1 MIGVMRRYRRLL
13 QIGLLFVIAA
23 FVITS
28 VVVSGA
34 GPFGGGGVTRDGV
47 ATVNGET
54 IPTDRYQR
62 RYQAYLDAY
71 AQMYRDR
78 FSPELAERMGLPQQV
93 MNDLVQEALV
103 VQRAR
108 VEGLEVTDPELNAQ
122 IQAVPGFQEAG
133 RFSLRRYQDFLK
145 RRGMSASA
153 FESEVRRELTRMK
166 AETTVRGGVKV
177 AGPEA
182 QQAWL
187 SRNEG
192 LRAAWALI
200 EVAPLTANVTVSDS
214 ELETYLK
221 THEAEYRQ
229 PERRKVTY
237 VTVPT
242 RDFIKAP
249 SEAEIEKYY
258 TEHAPEF
265 ERPPQIRVA
274 HVLVRVP
281 DTGGSEGEDKARVK
295 VAEVIKRAKAG
306 EDFGKIAREISE
318 DPGSKQNGGDLGLV
332 RKGEMVPQF
341 EQAAFAL
348 KVGEISAEPVR
359 TPFGFHAIKVSEVNP
374 GAKTPLKEVA
384 AQIRDRISAVEAER
398 AAKAKA
404 AEVRGNLIGATDFS
418 AEARRLGLTPTDVTV
433 PKTEQA
439 GVVGA
444 DTMAQAVFELTID
457 GLSQPVKTPAGW
469 IVIKSRESLPPAVPP
484 LAEIKDRA
492 AAALKRERAEKI
504 ALERAKQLADE
515 AKGGDFGAAAKKAGA
530 DIGETP
536 RFSLAKPVEKLPG
549 DAMLAAFQ
557 TSAGG
562 TTEPVKTPQ
571 GYYVMKVLERV
582 PADPSGFAA
591 EKEKVTRELLTQKQ
605 GQAWQAWVERA
616 RAGAK
621 VETAPPPKVSP
632 RRG

>member
-1 MIGVMRRYRRLL
+1 MITVMRRYRRVL

-34 GPFGGGGVTRDGV
+34 NPFRAGGVARDSV

-54 IPTDRYQR
+54 IPTDRFQR
-62 RYQAYLDAY
+62 RYQAYLEAY
-71 AQMYRDR
+71 AQMYKDR
-78 FSPELAERMGLPQQV
+78 FSPEIAERMGLPQQV
-93 MNDLVQEALV
+93 VNDLVVEAIV

-108 VEGLEVTDPELNAQ
+108 AEGLEITDAELNAQ
-122 IQAVPGFQEAG
+122 IQAVPAFQEGG
-133 RFSLRRYQDFLK
+133 RFAMRRYQEFLK
-145 RRGMSASA
+145 RRGMNASA

-166 AETTVRGGVKV
+166 VETTVRSGVKV
-177 AGPEA
+177 AGPEVE
-182 QQAWL
+182 QAWL
-187 SRNEG
+187 LRNEG
-192 LRAAWALI
+192 VRAAWALI
-200 EVAPLTANVTVSDS
+200 EVASLAAGVTVSDG
-214 ELETYLK
+214 ELESYLK
-221 THEAEYRQ
+221 AHEAEYRQ

-237 VTVPT
+237 VTVST

-249 SEAEIEKYY
+249 SDAEIEKYY
-258 TEHAPEF
+258 TEHASEF
-265 ERPPQIRVA
+265 DKPPQIRVA
-274 HVLVRVP
+274 HVLVRIP
-281 DTGGSEGEDKARVK
+281 ETGGSEGEDKARAK

-306 EDFGKIAREISE
+306 EDFGQLAREISE

-348 KVGEISAEPVR
+348 KAGEISSEPVR
-359 TPFGFHAIKVSEVNP
+359 TPFGFHAIKVNEVNP
-374 GAKTPLKEVA
+374 GGKTPLKEVA
-384 AQIRDRISAVEAER
+384 AQIRDRISATDAER

-404 AEVRGNLIGATDFS
+404 DEARAKLIGAADFS
-418 AEARRLGLTPTDVTV
+418 AEARRLGLTPTDLTI

-439 GVVGA
+439 GAGGA
-444 DTMAQAVFELTID
+444 DTMAQATFELTVD

-469 IVIKSRESLPPAVPP
+469 VVIKSRETLPPAVPP

-492 AAALKRERAEKI
+492 STALKRERAEGL
-504 ALERAKQLADE
+504 ALERAKQLAAA
-515 AKGGDFGAAAKKAGA
+515 AKGGDFGAAAKQAGA
-530 DIGETP
+530 TTGETP
-536 RFSLAKPVEKLPG
+536 RFSIAKPAEKVPG
-549 DAMLAAFQ
+549 DALLAAFQ
-557 TSAGG
+557 TPVGA

-582 PADPSGFAA
+582 PADPSGFAP
-591 EKEKVTRELLTQKQ
+591 EKEKVTRELLRQKQ

-616 RAGAK
+616 RTGAK

>member
-1 MIGVMRRYRRLL
+1 MITVMRRYRRLL

-34 GPFGGGGVTRDGV
+34 GPFGGGGVARDSV

-54 IPTDRYQR
+54 VPTDRYQR

-122 IQAVPGFQEAG
+122 IQAVPAFQEAG

-145 RRGMSASA
+145 RRGMSAAA

-177 AGPEA
+177 AGPEV

-258 TEHAPEF
+258 TEHASEF
-265 ERPPQIRVA
+265 EKPPQIRVA

-281 DTGGSEGEDKARVK
+281 ETGGSEGEDKARVK
-295 VAEVIKRAKAG
+295 VADVIKRAKAG

-318 DPGSKQNGGDLGLV
+318 DPGSKENGGDLGLV

-348 KVGEISAEPVR
+348 KAGEISAEPVR

-374 GAKTPLKEVA
+374 GTKTPLKEVA

-398 AAKAKA
+398 AAKARA
-404 AEVRGNLIGATDFS
+404 AEVRGKLVGATDFS
-418 AEARRLGLTPTDVTV
+418 AEARRLGLTPTEVTV

-439 GVVGA
+439 SVADA

-469 IVIKSRESLPPAVPP
+469 LVIKSRESLPSAVPP
-484 LAEIKDRA
+484 LAEIKDRV
-492 AAALKRERAEKI
+492 AAALKHERAEKI

-530 DIGETP
+530 SIGETP
-536 RFSLAKPVEKLPG
+536 PFSLAKPAEKLPG

-557 TSAGG
+557 TSAGA

-621 VETAPPPKVSP
+621 VETAPPPKGSP